1 MATPNAQQRSDS
13 EARLAY
19 LARSM
24 IGRTSMLPRR
34 ASGILEATIVV
45 LGFD

>member
-1 MATPNAQQRSDS
+1 MATPNAQLRSDS

-45 LGFD
+45 LGYD